1 MNMANSNW
9 EEQELPRLQMLA
21 TDLLK
26 DAKIKGATASEIAV
40 SMDRGLSVTAR
51 LGEVETIE
59 HHRSQGLGV
68 TVYFGERKGR
78 ASTTDL
84 TAQACQE
91 TVDAACNIAKFAE
104 QDPFA
109 GLPDPKRLATKFY
122 DLDLFHPWLLDPD
135 QAIDLAVQCESA
147 ARDYHKDITNSEG
160 ATVDTYRGLQLM
172 ANSLGF
178 CYGYP
183 TTRHSVSCSVIGQRD
198 DSMQRDYWYSIARA
212 NENLESSVV
221 IGKKAADR
229 TIRRLQAK
237 SLKSRKCPVIFAA
250 EIASSL
256 MGHFVGAISG
266 GNLYRKSS
274 FLLDKLGESVF
285 PEFVHIH
292 EKPHLNKG
300 LGSTLVDSEGVATQP
315 HDLINAGILT
325 SYVLSSYSARKLD
338 METTGNSG
346 GVHNLIIDPSNMG
359 FDELLKEM
367 GAGLIVTEIMG
378 QGVNL
383 VTGDYS
389 RGVAGFWVEN
399 GEIQYPVEEI
409 TVAGNLK
416 DMFRTLVAVGNDVD
430 TRKNIRTGSILIE
443 EMSVAGN

>member
-9 EEQELPRLQMLA
+9 EDQELPRLQTLA
-21 TDLLK
+21 TDLLNN
-26 DAKIKGATASEIAV
+26 AKTKGATASEIAV
-40 SMDRGLSVTAR
+40 NIDRGLSVTAR

-68 TVYFGERKGR
+68 TVYFGDRKGS

-84 TAQACQE
+84 TVQACQE
-91 TVDAACNIAKFAE
+91 TVDAACNIAKYAE
-104 QDPFA
+104 QDSFS
-109 GLPDPKRLATKFY
+109 GLPDSTRLATEFY
-122 DLDLFHPWLLDPD
+122 DLDLFHPWVLEPD

-147 ARDYHKDITNSEG
+147 ARDFHKDITNSEG

-183 TTRHSVSCSVIGQRD
+183 TTRHSVSCSVIGQRS
-198 DSMQRDYWYSIARA
+198 DSMQRDYWYSVARA
-212 NENLESSVV
+212 NDDLESPIA

-229 TIRRLQAK
+229 TIRRLEAK
-237 SLKSRKCPVIFAA
+237 SLKSRKCPVIFASEA
-250 EIASSL
+250 ASSL
-256 MGHFVGAISG
+256 LGHFVGAISG

-292 EKPHLNKG
+292 QQPHLKKA
-300 LGSTLVDSEGVATQP
+300 LGSTLVDSEGVGTQP
-315 HDLINAGILT
+315 RDLINAGILS

-338 METTGNSG
+338 METTGNAG
-346 GVHNLIIDPSNMG
+346 GVFNLIIDPSSLD
-359 FDELLKEM
+359 FDDLLKEM
-367 GAGLIVTEIMG
+367 GNGLVVTEIMG

-430 TRKNIRTGSILIE
+430 TRRNIRTGSVLIE
-443 EMSVAGN
+443 EMSVAGE